1 MTTQNYNFCAT
12 YTKIGCTFYVVQP
25 IFQLNKVKPDL
36 YAIFIHFHIETRTL
50 LQPFMGL
57 HHSIA
62 IGVGT
67 QIAVSAHSGN
77 GKFLLQGTNQCT
89 QGKLLFLGPCVG
101 RMSLGIKASFVSNA
115 DAMLVVASGMGT
127 SHLQRSGTPDESVFA
142 DVEMITDAGHPSG
155 PMAAEQILLRE
166 IYIHPGSGAMHHY
179 HRDGTCHPTHAVTP
193 KAPAM
198 AEATAMMI
206 FKTTSHTF
214 FFLSCSVCSLFIRF
228 ILQFLLCFL
237 LLPSPVPAS

>member
-1 MTTQNYNFCAT
+1 M
-12 YTKIGCTFYVVQP
+12 
-25 IFQLNKVKPDL
+25 
-36 YAIFIHFHIETRTL
+36 
-50 LQPFMGL
+50 LQPFTGF

-62 IGVGT
+62 IDVGT
-67 QIAVSAHSGN
+67 QITVSAHPGN
-77 GKFLLQGTNQCT
+77 GEFLLQGTNQGT
-89 QGKLLFLGPCVG
+89 QGKLLFLGSCIG
-101 RMSLGIKASFVSNA
+101 RMSVGIKATLVGNA
-115 DAMLVVASGMGT
+115 DAMLVVASGMST
-127 SHLQRSGTPDESVFA
+127 HHLQRSGTPDEAVLA

-214 FFLSCSVCSLFIRF
+214 FFLSCSVCSLLIRF

>member
-1 MTTQNYNFCAT
+1 MQYKKKNRL
-12 YTKIGCTFYVVQP
+12 YVSIIQP
-25 IFQLNKVKPDL
+25 IFLFYSLIFDLN
-36 YAIFIHFHIETRTL
+36 AIFIHLHIETRTL
-50 LQPFMGL
+50 LQPFTGF

-67 QIAVSAHSGN
+67 QIAVSAHPRDGE
-77 GKFLLQGTNQCT
+77 FFLQGPDQSS
-89 QGKLLFLGPCVG
+89 QGKLLFLGSSIG
-101 RMSLGIKASFVSNA
+101 RMSLGIKASFVGNA
-115 DAMLVVASGMGT
+115 DAMLVVPSGMGT
-127 SHLQRSGTPDESVFA
+127 GHLQRSGTPDEAIFA

-155 PMAAEQILLRE
+155 PMATEQILLRE
-166 IYIHPGSGAMHHY
+166 IHIHPGSGAMHHY
-179 HRDGTCHPTHAVTP
+179 HRNGTCHPTHAVTP

-214 FFLSCSVCSLFIRF
+214 FFLSCSVCSLLIRF

-237 LLPSPVPAS
+237 LLPSPVPVS